1 MCCLVWRA
9 RKILGNKG
17 EKKIM
22 SGCKN
27 WKSRMLQSVGNKI
40 MKKNIIIFTSGIFML
55 VLCLTWA
62 APRQIG
68 PQPQEFYFKNDL
80 IETPG
85 LFQNKTGVVSSVFNL
100 KSLYKT
106 RLKILLVFMLP
117 QYLI

>member
-1 MCCLVWRA
+1 MCCLLWRA

-40 MKKNIIIFTSGIFML
+40 MKKNTIIFTSGIFML

-62 APRQIG
+62 SPRQIG
-68 PQPQEFYFKNDL
+68 PQTQEFYFKNNFNQQQGNEEDL
-80 IETPG
+80 VEMPG
-85 LFQNKTGVVSSVFNL
+85 LIQNKTGVVSCVSD
-100 KSLYKT
+100 
-106 RLKILLVFMLP
+106 
-117 QYLI
+117 LIII